1 MAEVEIKKGLVGVIA
16 DETKVSEVMPDINS
30 LTYRGYAVQDLAE
43 VCVFEE
49 VAYLLLHGELPNK
62 SQLAKFQEEERSN
75 REISSNLKKV
85 IQNYPKNAHPMDTT
99 RTSVS
104 HLGLEDSETSINTI
118 EANYNKFIKIFA
130 KTPTTV
136 AANFRTRK
144 GLDIIDPKKDLSFSE
159 NFFHMCF
166 GKVPS
171 KDVVKAFDVSLIL
184 YAEHSFNA
192 STFTSRVITSTL
204 ADIHSAI
211 VGGISA
217 LKGPLH
223 GGANEAVMEMFL
235 DIKEPENAEKYIL
248 NKIKNKDLIIG
259 FGHRVYKKGDSRV
272 PTMTKYY
279 YKTAEFYKNEK
290 FPKISKILEET
301 MIKEKNIFPNL
312 DFPSGPTYYLMGFD
326 VDFFTPIFV
335 IARITGWSAHINE
348 QLKDNR
354 LIRPLSK
361 YTGSLHRKIKSNRTK
376 IVILFFR

>member
-43 VCVFEE
+43 ACVFEE
-49 VAYLLLHGELPNK
+49 VAYLLLNGELPNK
-62 SQLAKFQEEERSN
+62 SQLAKFQEEERNN

-85 IQNYPKNAHPMDTT
+85 IQSYPKNAHPMDTT

-104 HLGLEDSETSINTI
+104 HLGLEDSETTKNSI
-118 EANYNKFIKIFA
+118 EANYNKFIRIFA
-130 KTPTTV
+130 KTPTAV

-144 GLDIIDPKKDLSFSE
+144 ELDIIDPKKDLSFSE

-192 STFTSRVITSTL
+192 STFASRVITSTL

-223 GGANEAVMEMFL
+223 GGANEAVMEMFF

-335 IARITGWSAHINE
+335 ITRITGWSAHVNE

-361 YTGSLHRKIKSNRTK
+361 YTGSNHRNFKPIEQR
-376 IVILFFR
+376 

>member
-1 MAEVEIKKGLVGVIA
+1 MSDDIKKGLLGIIV
-16 DETKVSEVMPDINS
+16 DETEISKVMPEINS
-30 LTYRGYAVQDLAE
+30 LTYRGYAAQDLCAR
-43 VCVFEE
+43 CDFEE
-49 VAYLLLHGELPNK
+49 VAYLILNKELPNK
-62 SQLAKFQEEERSN
+62 KQLKEFKKELSK
-75 REISSNLKKV
+75 EITLSKNLINILKQIPKKS
-85 IQNYPKNAHPMDTT
+85 HPMDVA
-99 RTSVS
+99 RTAVSVM
-104 HLGLEDSETSINTI
+104 GLEDKETRDNSPK
-118 EANYNKFIKIFA
+118 ANLRKAIRILA
-130 KTPTTV
+130 KTPTAL
-136 AANFRTRK
+136 AAFYRLRK
-144 GLDIIDPKKDLSFSE
+144 GKKIIAPKKNLSFSE

-166 GKVPS
+166 GKVPE
-171 KDVVKAFDVSLIL
+171 KEIVKAFDVSLIL

-192 STFTSRVITSTL
+192 STFTSRVIASTL

-235 DIKEPENAEKYIL
+235 EIKEPENAEKYIL

-290 FPKISKILEET
+290 FPKISKILEQT

-326 VDFFTPIFV
+326 VNFFTPIFV
-335 IARITGWSAHINE
+335 MSRITGWSAHVNE

-361 YTGSLHRKIKSNRTK
+361 YTGSGHRKVLLIDKR
-376 IVILFFR
+376 

>member
-1 MAEVEIKKGLVGVIA
+1 MAEIEIKKGLVGVIA

-43 VCVFEE
+43 ICSFEE
-49 VAYLLLHGELPNK
+49 VAYLLLNSELPNK
-62 SQLAKFQEEERSN
+62 SQLNKFEEEERKN

-104 HLGLEDSETSINTI
+104 HLGLEDVETVTNTI

-130 KTPTTV
+130 KTPTAV

-144 GLDIIDPKKDLSFSE
+144 GLDIIDPNKDLSFSE

-166 GKVPS
+166 GKIPS
-171 KDVVKAFDVSLIL
+171 KDVIKAFDVSLIL

-192 STFTSRVITSTL
+192 STFTSRVVTSTL

-211 VGGISA
+211 VGGICA

-223 GGANEAVMEMFL
+223 GGANEAVMEMFF

-290 FPKISKILEET
+290 FPKISKILEQT

-335 IARITGWSAHINE
+335 ISRITGWAAHINE

-361 YTGSLHRKIKSNRTK
+361 YTGSNHRKVKR
-376 IVILFFR
+376 LQER

>member
-104 HLGLEDSETSINTI
+104 HLGLEDSEASTNTI

-136 AANFRTRK
+136 AANFRARK

-335 IARITGWSAHINE
+335 IARITGWSAHVNE

-361 YTGSLHRKIKSNRTK
+361 YTGSVHRKVRPIEQR
-376 IVILFFR
+376 

>member
-1 MAEVEIKKGLVGVIA
+1 MADGDIKKGLVGVIA

-43 VCVFEE
+43 ICTFEE
-49 VAYLLLHGELPNK
+49 VAYLLLNGELPNK
-62 SQLAKFQEEERSN
+62 SQLSKFQEEERNS
-75 REISSNLKKV
+75 RDISSDLKKI

-104 HLGLEDSETSINTI
+104 HLSLEDPETEINTP
-118 EANYNKFIKIFA
+118 EFDYKKFIRIFA
-130 KTPTTV
+130 KTPTAV

-144 GLDIIDPKKDLSFSE
+144 GLNIINPNKDLSFSE

-192 STFTSRVITSTL
+192 STFASRVITSTL

-223 GGANEAVMEMFL
+223 GGANEVVMKMFF

-259 FGHRVYKKGDSRV
+259 FGHRVYKKGDSRAGSY
-272 PTMTKYY
+272 THLR
-279 YKTAEFYKNEK
+279 AH
-290 FPKISKILEET
+290 ET
-301 MIKEKNIFPNL
+301 
-312 DFPSGPTYYLMGFD
+312 
-326 VDFFTPIFV
+326 
-335 IARITGWSAHINE
+335 
-348 QLKDNR
+348 
-354 LIRPLSK
+354 
-361 YTGSLHRKIKSNRTK
+361 
-376 IVILFFR
+376 

>member
-43 VCVFEE
+43 ACVFEE
-49 VAYLLLHGELPNK
+49 VAYLLLNGELPNK

-104 HLGLEDSETSINTI
+104 HLGLEDSETSTNTI
-118 EANYNKFIKIFA
+118 EANYNKFIQIFSKA
-130 KTPTTV
+130 PTTV

-211 VGGISA
+211 VGGICA

-235 DIKEPENAEKYIL
+235 DIKEPENAQKYIL

-361 YTGSLHRKIKSNRTK
+361 YTGSIYRKVQPIDKR
-376 IVILFFR
+376 

>member
-104 HLGLEDSETSINTI
+104 HLGLEESEASTNTI

-223 GGANEAVMEMFL
+223 GGANEVVMEMFF

-361 YTGSLHRKIKSNRTK
+361 YTGSVHRKVQPIDKR
-376 IVILFFR
+376 

>member
-104 HLGLEDSETSINTI
+104 HLGLEESEATTNTI

-335 IARITGWSAHINE
+335 ITRITGWSAHVNE

-361 YTGSLHRKIKSNRTK
+361 YTGSVHRKVQPIDKR
-376 IVILFFR
+376 

>member
-1 MAEVEIKKGLVGVIA
+1 MAEVEIKKGLVCVIA
-16 DETKVSEVMPDINS
+16 DETKVSEVMPEINS

-43 VCVFEE
+43 ACVFEE
-49 VAYLLLHGELPNK
+49 VAYLLLNGELPNK
-62 SQLAKFQEEERSN
+62 SQLAKFQEEERNN

-85 IQNYPKNAHPMDTT
+85 IQSYPKNAHPMDTT

-104 HLGLEDSETSINTI
+104 HLGLEDSETTKNTI
-118 EANYNKFIKIFA
+118 EANYKKFIRIFA
-130 KTPTTV
+130 KTPTAV

-192 STFTSRVITSTL
+192 STFASRVITSTL

-223 GGANEAVMEMFL
+223 GGANEAVMEMFF

-335 IARITGWSAHINE
+335 IARITGWSAHIIE

-361 YTGSLHRKIKSNRTK
+361 YTGPNHRKVKELQDR
-376 IVILFFR
+376 L

>member
-43 VCVFEE
+43 ACVFEE
-49 VAYLLLHGELPNK
+49 VAYLLLNGELPSK

-75 REISSNLKKV
+75 REISSNLKKI
-85 IQNYPKNAHPMDTT
+85 IQSYPNNAHPMDTT

-104 HLGLEDSETSINTI
+104 HLGLEDSEASTNTI
-118 EANYNKFIKIFA
+118 EANYKKFIRIFA
-130 KTPTTV
+130 KTPTAV

-235 DIKEPENAEKYIL
+235 EIKEPENAEKYIL

-290 FPKISKILEET
+290 FPKISKILEQT

-326 VDFFTPIFV
+326 VNFFTPIFV
-335 IARITGWSAHINE
+335 MSRITGWSAHVNE

-361 YTGSLHRKIKSNRTK
+361 YTGSGHRKVLLIDKR
-376 IVILFFR
+376 

>member
-62 SQLAKFQEEERSN
+62 LQLAKFQEEERSN

-104 HLGLEDSETSINTI
+104 HLGLEDSETSTNTI

-144 GLDIIDPKKDLSFSE
+144 GLDVIDPKKDLSFSE

-235 DIKEPENAEKYIL
+235 DIKEPENAQKYIL

-279 YKTAEFYKNEK
+279 YKTAQFYKNEK

-361 YTGSLHRKIKSNRTK
+361 YTGSIHRKVQPIDKR
-376 IVILFFR
+376 

>member
-104 HLGLEDSETSINTI
+104 HLGLEDSETSTNTI

-166 GKVPS
+166 GKVPG

-223 GGANEAVMEMFL
+223 GGANEVVMEMFF

-361 YTGSLHRKIKSNRTK
+361 YTGSLHRKVKSIEQR
-376 IVILFFR
+376 

>member
-43 VCVFEE
+43 ACAFEE
-49 VAYLLLHGELPNK
+49 VAYLLLNGELPNK
-62 SQLAKFQEEERSN
+62 SQLTKFQEEERSN

-104 HLGLEDSETSINTI
+104 HLGLEDSEASTNTI

-290 FPKISKILEET
+290 FPKISKILEEK

-361 YTGSLHRKIKSNRTK
+361 YTGSLHRKVKSIEQR
-376 IVILFFR
+376 

>member
-43 VCVFEE
+43 ACVFEE
-49 VAYLLLHGELPNK
+49 VAYLLLNGELPNK

-85 IQNYPKNAHPMDTT
+85 IKNYPKNAHPMDTT

-104 HLGLEDSETSINTI
+104 HLGLEDSETATNTI

-130 KTPTTV
+130 KTPTAV

-171 KDVVKAFDVSLIL
+171 KDVIKAFDVSLIL

-235 DIKEPENAEKYIL
+235 DIKEPENAQKYIL

-335 IARITGWSAHINE
+335 IARITGWSAHIIE

-361 YTGSLHRKIKSNRTK
+361 YTGSKHR
-376 IVILFFR
+376 IVMDINSR

>member
-1 MAEVEIKKGLVGVIA
+1 MAEVDIKKGLVGVIA

-49 VAYLLLHGELPNK
+49 VAYLLLNGELPNK
-62 SQLAKFQEEERSN
+62 SQLAKFQEEERNN

-85 IQNYPKNAHPMDTT
+85 IQSYPKNAHPMDTT

-104 HLGLEDSETSINTI
+104 HLGLEDSETTKNTI
-118 EANYNKFIKIFA
+118 EANYKKFIRIFA
-130 KTPTTV
+130 KTPTAV

-144 GLDIIDPKKDLSFSE
+144 ALDIIDPKKDLSFSE

-192 STFTSRVITSTL
+192 STFASRVITSTL

-223 GGANEAVMEMFL
+223 GGANEAVMEMFF

-335 IARITGWSAHINE
+335 ITRITGWSAHVNE

-361 YTGSLHRKIKSNRTK
+361 YTGSVHRKVQPIDKR
-376 IVILFFR
+376 

>member
-43 VCVFEE
+43 ACVFEE
-49 VAYLLLHGELPNK
+49 VAYLLLNGELPNK

-104 HLGLEDSETSINTI
+104 HLGLEDSETATNTI
-118 EANYNKFIKIFA
+118 EANYKKFIKIFA
-130 KTPTTV
+130 KTPTAV

-144 GLDIIDPKKDLSFSE
+144 GLDIIDPKKNLSFSE

-223 GGANEAVMEMFL
+223 GGANEVVMEMFF

-279 YKTAEFYKNEK
+279 YKTADFYKNEK

-335 IARITGWSAHINE
+335 IARITGWSAHVNE

-361 YTGSLHRKIKSNRTK
+361 YTGSVHRKVQPIDKR
-376 IVILFFR
+376 

>member
-43 VCVFEE
+43 ACAFEE
-49 VAYLLLHGELPNK
+49 VAYLLLNGELPNK
-62 SQLAKFQEEERSN
+62 SQLTKFQEEERSN

-104 HLGLEDSETSINTI
+104 HLGLEESEASTNTI

-192 STFTSRVITSTL
+192 STFASRVITSTL

-223 GGANEAVMEMFL
+223 GGANEVVMEMFF

-361 YTGSLHRKIKSNRTK
+361 YTGSVHRKVQSIDKR
-376 IVILFFR
+376 

>member
-1 MAEVEIKKGLVGVIA
+1 MSEVEIKKGLVGVIA

-43 VCVFEE
+43 ACVFEE
-49 VAYLLLHGELPNK
+49 VAYLLLNGELPNK
-62 SQLAKFQEEERSN
+62 SQLIKFQEEERNN
-75 REISSNLKKV
+75 REISSDLKKI
-85 IQNYPKNAHPMDTT
+85 IQNYPKKAHPMDMT

-104 HLGLEDSETSINTI
+104 YLGLEDIETSTNTI
-118 EANYNKFIKIFA
+118 EANYNKFIKIFS
-130 KTPTTV
+130 KTPTAV

-144 GLDIIDPKKDLSFSE
+144 GLDVIDPKKDLSFSE

-171 KDVVKAFDVSLIL
+171 KDVIKAFDVSLIL

-211 VGGISA
+211 VGGIST

-223 GGANEAVMEMFL
+223 GGANEVVMKMFFE
-235 DIKEPENAEKYIL
+235 IKEPENAEKYIL

-335 IARITGWSAHINE
+335 IARITGWSAHVNE

-361 YTGSLHRKIKSNRTK
+361 YTGSVHRKVKPIDKR
-376 IVILFFR
+376 

>member
-1 MAEVEIKKGLVGVIA
+1 MSEVEIKKGLVGVIA

-43 VCVFEE
+43 ACIFEE
-49 VAYLLLHGELPNK
+49 VAYLLLNGELPNK
-62 SQLAKFQEEERSN
+62 SQLTKFQEEERNN
-75 REISSNLKKV
+75 REISTNLKKI
-85 IQNYPKNAHPMDTT
+85 IQNFPKTANPMDTT

-104 HLGLEDSETSINTI
+104 HLSLEDSETDTNTI
-118 EANYNKFIKIFA
+118 EANYNKFIRIFA
-130 KTPTTV
+130 KTPTAV

-144 GLDIIDPKKDLSFSE
+144 ELDIIDPKKDLSFSE

-192 STFTSRVITSTL
+192 STFTSRIIASTL

-211 VGGISA
+211 IGGISA

-223 GGANEAVMEMFL
+223 GGANEAVMEMFFE
-235 DIKEPENAEKYIL
+235 IKEPENAEKYIL

-335 IARITGWSAHINE
+335 VSRITGWSAHVNE

-361 YTGSLHRKIKSNRTK
+361 YTGSVHRKVQPIDKR
-376 IVILFFR
+376 

>member
-43 VCVFEE
+43 ACVFEE
-49 VAYLLLHGELPNK
+49 VAYLLLNGELPNK
-62 SQLAKFQEEERSN
+62 SQLAKFQDEEKSN

-104 HLGLEDSETSINTI
+104 HLGLEDSEASTNTI

-223 GGANEAVMEMFL
+223 GGANEVVMEMFF

-248 NKIKNKDLIIG
+248 NKINNKDLIIG

-335 IARITGWSAHINE
+335 IARIAGWSAHVNE

-361 YTGSLHRKIKSNRTK
+361 YTGSVHRKVRPIEQR
-376 IVILFFR
+376 

>member
-43 VCVFEE
+43 ACVFEE
-49 VAYLLLHGELPNK
+49 VAYLLLNGELPNK
-62 SQLAKFQEEERSN
+62 SQLVKFQEQERNN

-104 HLGLEDSETSINTI
+104 HLGLEDSETATNTI
-118 EANYNKFIKIFA
+118 EANYSKFLKIFS
-130 KTPTTV
+130 KTPTAV

-144 GLDIIDPKKDLSFSE
+144 GLDIIDPKKDLTFSE
-159 NFFHMCF
+159 NFFYMCF

-223 GGANEAVMEMFL
+223 GGANEVVMEMFF

-259 FGHRVYKKGDSRV
+259 FGHRIYKKGDSRV

-290 FPKISKILEET
+290 FPKISKILEKT
-301 MIKEKNIFPNL
+301 MINEKNIFPNL

-335 IARITGWSAHINE
+335 IARITGWSAHVNE

-361 YTGSLHRKIKSNRTK
+361 YTGSLHRKVKPIEQR
-376 IVILFFR
+376 